1 MGPKTVCACCGK
13 GPVADHRNRLNTGLV
28 PHENWLAL
36 KLPTDYAKQCNI
48 CYNKNA
54 EARRASEVQRA
65 TRTTGLCIGGPLRPR
80 AAPLDEVG
88 GLKRDAKSMPRSL
101 EEEDSDGSGS
111 SSSRKS
117 SSSSRKSSSSTSTNS
132 GVGSSSTSS
141 SSSTNSSSNSGSSSD
156 NSAEEMSV
164 SRPWNFRGQ
173 QDPQVLKEELKR
185 RAASKP
191 RMRNQKELLSHAQS
205 KLETVGFGRGR
216 GRPTDMSP
224 DVLKLRKLLM
234 EEIVENGKLR
244 DKLDYYEKADDAWTT
259 HGGPP
264 LVRLAA
270 DSAFGGKVPASH
282 IQMQETGQM
291 FQNSTAE
298 TKNGYR
304 YLKTTL
310 NNAAIALGERSGGR
324 ALDTLN
330 GGGGDI
336 PNSISKPGPEAAKRH
351 VKSLIADPNWKEGP
365 SEQSILWHLA
375 QTERGTGKT
384 YTPAEPLVVSIAG
397 DGTDIDAVLESEL
410 HNGKL
415 HFEGDVYEGK
425 DDTELEKL
433 RCDTEKIRI
442 LLCKGAKSKLS
453 ASAIDSHPLT
463 PTLRLVPSETARR
476 FGRHGRLAQ
485 PGPGLGSAR
494 SQRSANPQY

>member
-1 MGPKTVCACCGK
+1 MPSSAIFATTRMQKLGALL
-13 GPVADHRNRLNTGLV
+13 RSREQ
-28 PHENWLAL
+28 HE
-36 KLPTDYAKQCNI
+36 
-48 CYNKNA
+48 
-54 EARRASEVQRA
+54 RRAFVSA
-65 TRTTGLCIGGPLRPR
+65 APFDPR

-132 GVGSSSTSS
+132 GVGSSSSTS

-375 QTERGTGKT
+375 QTERDTGKT